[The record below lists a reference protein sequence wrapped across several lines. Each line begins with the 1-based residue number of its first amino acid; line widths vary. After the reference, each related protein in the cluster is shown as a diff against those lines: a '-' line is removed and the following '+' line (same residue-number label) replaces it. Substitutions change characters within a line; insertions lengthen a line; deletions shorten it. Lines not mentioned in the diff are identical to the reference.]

1 MAKKSLLIFTM
12 LVTIT
17 LFSQNRLSLLKLNDS
32 IEYYIKYR
40 NNQKAYQLIK
50 EMSVINIENPNK
62 KYLLD
67 KNKYYYYFIVKNN
80 DSCLLILN
88 KIKSYYNK
96 LNTKNL
102 VNYYINQAYFNKSIN
117 QLDISVEYFIKAL
130 KLINK
135 STILEIQKK
144 KITIYAG
151 LSSLYSLIENKSK
164 ELFYLN
170 KYLSESYKIN
180 DKERI
185 GYAHNNLA
193 VYYDKNNIPIK
204 ALKNFKK
211 SLIYMKRPHVINNI
225 NQNIGS
231 IYLNHYNNIDSASFY
246 NKMAINK
253 FTSKRTL
260 AYIHKDLSIIAK
272 RNKNYLKE
280 NKELLLALKNIKE
293 DNFSE
298 FELKLHNDLAKNY
311 FHLGKYKIAYNYI
324 INYNKLND
332 SIKKSSLIKKVEEIE
347 TKYQTEKKEKENI
360 QLKQKNLLSET
371 KRKKSQN
378 LFYGT
383 LIFLFLVGTTGFL
396 FLKNSK
402 KKRLL
407 AEQQKELEK
416 QKNLTLLKEQEIMAI
431 NAMIKGQEKERIR
444 IAEDLH
450 DNIGSVL
457 ATLKL
462 HFENLKLNREKK
474 HFNQD
479 ELYEK
484 TENLIDETYLKV
496 RSIAHAKN
504 AGVIANKG
512 LLVAIKIMAEK
523 ISDANKIDIHVLDFG
538 LNKRLENNLEITIFR
553 LIQELITNI
562 IKHAN
567 ATEATI
573 NISLF
578 DENLNII
585 IEDNG
590 KGFNYNNTM
599 LKEGMGINSI
609 KTRIKYLNGTFN
621 VDSTIGK
628 GTSIIMDIPVI

>member
-1 MAKKSLLIFTM
+1 MIFFNKLIIAALIVNYNVM
-12 LVTIT
+12 
-17 LFSQNRLSLLKLNDS
+17 SS
-32 IEYYIKYR
+32 
-40 NNQKAYQLIK
+40 NNIF
-50 EMSVINIENPNK
+50 
-62 KYLLD
+62 
-67 KNKYYYYFIVKNN
+67 KNKSQKRINN
-80 DSCLLILN
+80 DSCFYYFKKGINFDNLN
-88 KIKSYYNK
+88 KHHLAYKSYLKARTCYQHKNNFDSVAECNFQIYTLLNSQKNLPFNPKIYFTGFINYVNNSKDTIKQIKSYKEYAIKFLKKRQYSNSLSFYKKIIHLSKHLKNK
-96 LNTKNL
+96 KIEANTYSNIGL
-102 VNYYINQAYFNKSIN
+102 LYTNYKQDSANYFFEKA
-117 QLDISVEYFIKAL
+117 LDI
-130 KLINK
+130 
-135 STILEIQKK
+135 
-144 KITIYAG
+144 
-151 LSSLYSLIENKSK
+151 
-164 ELFYLN
+164 
-170 KYLSESYKIN
+170 
-180 DKERI
+180 
-185 GYAHNNLA
+185 
-193 VYYDKNNIPIK
+193 YDKNSTTEIFSTYLNYGNLYQK
-204 ALKNFKK
+204 KNDFYNAVKKFKK
-211 SLIYMKRPHVINNI
+211 AEKINPKKYALNLKRILFFKLAQSYKEISDYKSAYFYFDKYDLIRDSINNTQ
-225 NQNIGS
+225 QNIA
-231 IYLNHYNNIDSASFY
+231 ISA
-246 NKMAINK
+246 
-253 FTSKRTL
+253 
-260 AYIHKDLSIIAK
+260 
-272 RNKNYLKE
+272 
-280 NKELLLALKNIKE
+280 IKE
-293 DNFSE
+293 KYDNV
-298 FELKLHNDLAKNY
+298 KLRADNL
-311 FHLGKYKIAYNYI
+311 
-324 INYNKLND
+324 
-332 SIKKSSLIKKVEEIE
+332 EIE
-347 TKYQTEKKEKENI
+347 GKR
-360 QLKQKNLLSET
+360 KQNRNLL
-371 KRKKSQN
+371 
-378 LFYGT
+378 YGSLVF
-383 LIFLFLVGTTGFL
+383 LILVGITGFL

-578 DENLNII
+578 DKNLNII

>member
-1 MAKKSLLIFTM
+1 MVCSFVYSQRKPETPRYLYNTSIKFGNLNKTDSAYLFMLKAKDSY
-12 LVTIT
+12 
-17 LFSQNRLSLLKLNDS
+17 LSLKNYDSVFLCNLKLFDFIGWQPNLKKDRLTYLNENKNIKTKDTVLILALS
-32 IEYYIKYR
+32 NRYAIYYF
-40 NNQKAYQLIK
+40 NQKTPRKSATHFHQSIFLSEQIK
-50 EMSVINIENPNK
+50 RNDYKSNAFINLG
-62 KYLLD
+62 LLYSE
-67 KNKYYYYFIVKNN
+67 KFK
-80 DSCLLILN
+80 DSANLYLN
-88 KIKSYYNK
+88 KALGIIPSTNTNK
-96 LNTKNL
+96 F
-102 VNYYINQAYFNKSIN
+102 VSIYINLINLYQKQLKFNKSIK
-117 QLDISVEYFIKAL
+117 LLKITD
-130 KLINK
+130 KLILNHGK
-135 STILEIQKK
+135 LKYK
-144 KITIYAG
+144 KIIYRKFAQCYRG
-151 LSSLYSLIENKSK
+151 INNFEKAYKYQS
-164 ELFYLN
+164 
-170 KYLSESYKIN
+170 KYLLYK
-180 DKERI
+180 DS
-185 GYAHNNLA
+185 LD
-193 VYYDKNNIPIK
+193 VY
-204 ALKNFKK
+204 
-211 SLIYMKRPHVINNI
+211 H
-225 NQNIGS
+225 QNI
-231 IYLNHYNNIDSASFY
+231 
-246 NKMAINK
+246 AIN
-253 FTSKRTL
+253 
-260 AYIHKDLSIIAK
+260 
-272 RNKNYLKE
+272 
-280 NKELLLALKNIKE
+280 ELDK
-293 DNFSE
+293 
-298 FELKLHNDLAKNY
+298 
-311 FHLGKYKIAYNYI
+311 KYKTAEKDKLI
-324 INYNKLND
+324 I
-332 SIKKSSLIKKVEEIE
+332 
-347 TKYQTEKKEKENI
+347 
-360 QLKQKNLLSET
+360 LSET
-371 KRKKSQN
+371 KRKQSQN

-383 LIFLFLVGTTGFL
+383 LVFLFLVGTTGFL

-479 ELYEK
+479 KLYEK

-504 AGVIANKG
+504 GGVIANKG

-538 LNKRLENNLEITIFR
+538 LNKRLDNNLEITIFR

-578 DENLNII
+578 DKNLNII
-585 IEDNG
+585 VEDNG
-590 KGFNYNNTM
+590 KGFNYNKTT

-609 KTRIKYLNGTFN
+609 QTRIKYLKGTFN
-621 VDSTIGK
+621 VDSTISK